1 MRGLEV
7 NSLLIVEGKSDK
19 NIIES
24 LINHLNINLDVGNP
38 VCNIDKCEDLGGIGE
53 LEKKLKALTKRVK
66 KKSIS
71 KIGIVFDA
79 DQVGIDQ
86 RTEEIEKIIQ
96 TVFGT
101 EHEIVFKIHILH
113 IDGYGELEDI
123 LKRITSYEPIMANC
137 LDSWQEC
144 LNNKKLAAKEM
155 NKLWVQVY
163 EKYDCCTVEEQ
174 KNMKD
179 NCDKSILLEEK
190 KIYNFDAEIK
200 ELDELKT
207 FLIQLGEN

>member
-1 MRGLEV
+1 M
-7 NSLLIVEGKSDK
+7 NNLLIVEGKSDK
-19 NIIES
+19 YIIES
-24 LINHLNINLDVGNP
+24 LINHLNINLEVGNP
-38 VCNIDKCEDLGGIGE
+38 VCNIDKCEDLGGTGE

-66 KKSIS
+66 KESIS

-79 DQVGIDQ
+79 DQVGVNQ

-101 EHEIVFKIHILH
+101 EHGVEFKIHILN
-113 IDGYGELEDI
+113 IDGYGELEDL
-123 LKRITSYEPIMANC
+123 LKKIASNEPIMANC

-144 LNNKKLAAKEM
+144 LNDQRLTTKEI

-163 EKYDCCTVEEQ
+163 EKYDCCTIEEQ
-174 KNMKD
+174 ENMRD
-179 NCDKSILLEEK
+179 SCNKSILLEEK
-190 KIYNFDAEIK
+190 KIYDFNTRIK

-207 FLIQLGEN
+207 FLMQLGEN

>member
-1 MRGLEV
+1 MRGLGV
-7 NSLLIVEGKSDK
+7 SSLLIVEGKSDK

-24 LINHLNINLDVGNP
+24 LINHLNINLEVGNP
-38 VCNIDKCEDLGGIGE
+38 VCNIDKCEDLGGTGG
-53 LEKKLKALTKRVK
+53 LEKKLRALIKRVK
-66 KKSIS
+66 KESIS
-71 KIGIVFDA
+71 TVGIIFDA
-79 DQVGIDQ
+79 DEVGVEQ
-86 RTEEIEKIIQ
+86 RTEEIEKIVQAI
-96 TVFGT
+96 FGT

-123 LKRITSYEPIMANC
+123 LKRITSNEPIMANC

-174 KNMKD
+174 KNMKV

-190 KIYNFDAEIK
+190 KIYNFDTKIK
-200 ELDELKT
+200 ELDGLKT
-207 FLIQLGEN
+207 FLTQLGED